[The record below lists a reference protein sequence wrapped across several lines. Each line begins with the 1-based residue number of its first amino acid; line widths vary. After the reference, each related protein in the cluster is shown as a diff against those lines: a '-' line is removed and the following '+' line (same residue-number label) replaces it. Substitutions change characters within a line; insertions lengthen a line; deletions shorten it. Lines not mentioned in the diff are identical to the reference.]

1 MYRAR
6 FTKANSLTAYK
17 RIAYSLLCL
26 VGSVALPSCTI
37 PPKTLVPIAPWT
49 EKIASLAISLE
60 QPMFTPTEDALA
72 TLEREGWSNG
82 QMGKKFCE
90 DLASRLKAS
99 GITAYCATSMW
110 GLPVSLSNASSQTA
124 SHTISIKPIRLHYVV
139 KGPLGAT
146 AGPGFNPVFETLTRI
161 TNTQNGSLI
170 WAAEIS
176 ANFAPVDSTGA
187 RRYANDLIKLLQ
199 TAGVV

>member
-1 MYRAR
+1 MYRATV
-6 FTKANSLTAYK
+6 TKANSLIANK

-26 VGSVALPSCTI
+26 LCSVVLPSCTI
-37 PPKTLVPIAPWT
+37 PPKTLVHIAPWT
-49 EKIASLAISLE
+49 EKIKSLAIFLE
-60 QPMFTPTEDALA
+60 QPAFIPTEDALA

-99 GITAYCATSMW
+99 GITAYCATSLW
-110 GLPVSLSNASSQTA
+110 GMHVTSENGSTA
-124 SHTISIKPIRLHYVV
+124 SHKISIKPIRLHYVV
-139 KGPLGAT
+139 KGPPGLIT
-146 AGPGFNPVFETLTRI
+146 GPGFNPVFETLTRI
-161 TNTQNGSLI
+161 TNTQNGSLT

-199 TAGVV
+199 TAGAV